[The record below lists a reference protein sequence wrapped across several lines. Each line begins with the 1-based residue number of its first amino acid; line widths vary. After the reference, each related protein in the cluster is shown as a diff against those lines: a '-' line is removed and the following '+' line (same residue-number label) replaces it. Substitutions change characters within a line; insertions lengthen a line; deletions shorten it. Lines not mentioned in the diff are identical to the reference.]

1 MLDQI
6 RSSPKMLKLWKTQSR
21 LKKETENVFLRHEDG
36 GMAILLRGDKRVE
49 SIEVDG
55 EERKDIKDLINDGMK
70 RLDKKLEKEMKSN
83 AGDLM
88 EMLK

>member
-6 RSSPKMLKLWKTQSR
+6 RSSPKMLKLWKTQNR
-21 LKKETENVFLRHEDG
+21 LKKETEKMFLRHEDG
-36 GMAILLRGDKRVE
+36 DMAILLRGDKRVE

-70 RLDKKLEKEMKSN
+70 RLDKKLEKEMKSS
-83 AGDLM
+83 AGDLV
-88 EMLK
+88 EMFK